1 LADDEAKHGTEK
13 CPEEITEKQNK
24 AQGEETEIR
33 AKAVAS
39 SEQQPNWIVRFGEL
53 DHPVSPGS
61 VQKGVLKTIAPRT
74 ASSACWCPLGITPS
88 QRRRIQRLRAQK
100 IREEAD
106 EKERRVVERYPAD
119 DPDEARME
127 GEEEDQRPC
136 THGL

>member
-1 LADDEAKHGTEK
+1 LADDEAKHGMEK

-39 SEQQPNWIVRFGEL
+39 SEQQPNWIVRFGKL

-61 VQKGVLKTIAPRT
+61 VQKGVLKTITPRT
-74 ASSACWCPLGITPS
+74 ASSACWCPLGITSS

-100 IREEAD
+100 IREEAA
-106 EKERRVVERYPAD
+106 EKER
-119 DPDEARME
+119 DE
-127 GEEEDQRPC
+127 
-136 THGL
+136 

>member
-39 SEQQPNWIVRFGEL
+39 SEQQPNWIVRFGKL

-61 VQKGVLKTIAPRT
+61 VQKGVLKTITPRT
-74 ASSACWCPLGITPS
+74 ASSACWCPLGITSS

-100 IREEAD
+100 IREEAA
-106 EKERRVVERYPAD
+106 EKER
-119 DPDEARME
+119 DE
-127 GEEEDQRPC
+127 
-136 THGL
+136 